1 MAFIKILSKYL
12 KSATEKV
19 GVNPKA
25 TYAVVAVACANAIFK
40 PLSTM
45 LDKKEKPE
53 TKKYTA
59 LREFLTE
66 CVAVPTYIACGQVAE
81 KFANTFKDPQKA
93 KVAKANLNFIGV
105 CTAAIFVIP
114 ALCSVVI
121 KPMTDMIYHRG
132 DQKPQPAKVDA
143 KSNVTFE
150 NQAVTK
156 PELMYDYHKYSFASF
171 RNGGL
176 KV

>member
-1 MAFIKILSKYL
+1 MAFFKNLNKFL
-12 KSATEKV
+12 KHTIEKV

-25 TYAVVAVACANAIFK
+25 TYAVVAVAWANSVFK

-45 LDKKEKPE
+45 LEKNEKPE

-66 CVAVPTYIACGQVAE
+66 CVAVPTYITCAAIAQ
-81 KFANTFKDPQKA
+81 KFAKTMKEPNKA

-105 CTAAIFVIP
+105 CTAAVFVIP

-132 DQKPQPAKVDA
+132 DEKSQPAKVETSA
-143 KSNVTFE
+143 SAAIGGNKPINKSY
-150 NQAVTK
+150 
-156 PELMYDYHKYSFASF
+156 PPYHTYSFASF
-171 RNGGL
+171 RNGGM